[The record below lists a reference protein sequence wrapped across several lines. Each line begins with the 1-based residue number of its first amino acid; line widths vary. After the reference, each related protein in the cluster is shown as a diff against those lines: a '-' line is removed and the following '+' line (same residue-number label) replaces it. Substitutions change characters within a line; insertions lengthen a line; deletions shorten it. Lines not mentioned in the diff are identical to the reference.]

1 MSPST
6 EPAADKW
13 AVPLVPTATLRF
25 TYLVAPVR
33 ARVSSVN
40 ALGATIYWVVKPELA
55 RMIEYSLDRSAF
67 TPSSVVRTSSPDTD
81 VGGSTSSN
89 LSLHHAKTLSRSIT
103 GMSSFIIDNII
114 VSITWITYT

>member
-1 MSPST
+1 MWLAAFMTPLR

-40 ALGATIYWVVKPELA
+40 ALGATIYWVVKPELS
-55 RMIEYSLDRSAF
+55 RMIEYSLDRSAV
-67 TPSSVVRTSSPDTD
+67 TPSCIDRTSSPDTD
-81 VGGSTSSN
+81 VCGSKYYNITI
-89 LSLHHAKTLSRSIT
+89 HH
-103 GMSSFIIDNII
+103 
-114 VSITWITYT
+114 

>member
-13 AVPLVPTATLRF
+13 AVPLVPTSTLRF
-25 TYLVAPVR
+25 TYQVAPVL

-89 LSLHHAKTLSRSIT
+89 ISLHPAKMISRSIT
-103 GMSSFIIDNII
+103 AVNLFIIDNFIF
-114 VSITWITYT
+114 SITWFNYN

>member
-55 RMIEYSLDRSAF
+55 RMIEYRMDRSAF
-67 TPSSVVRTSSPDTD
+67 TPSSFVRTSSPDTD
-81 VGGSTSSN
+81 VGGLTSSN
-89 LSLHHAKTLSRSIT
+89 N
-103 GMSSFIIDNII
+103 SFYPDKLLK
-114 VSITWITYT
+114 S